1 MSECWLA
8 ELRHLCALVIRSAAV
23 TDPPRLQ
30 RALWVLFAVN
40 VLNFYDRAI
49 AGALAEPIRREFV
62 LSDTQLGLMATA
74 FTWLYALIGV
84 PIGRIA
90 DRFSR
95 KKLLAW
101 GIFVWSVFTACNGL
115 ARNYAMLMTSRLG
128 VAIGEAACA
137 PTATSWISD
146 LFPSAKRARALAL
159 FMLGVPIGG
168 ALSYFFSGPLGQ
180 AFGWRTAMVIAALPS
195 VLLIP
200 LLLTLPEPQRGAS
213 EAIKHSETPSS
224 MWSVLRIP
232 TIWWIIASGALLNFN
247 MYAFGLFLPA
257 FFSRVHGLSLAQSG
271 IIVGIIYAVG
281 GIGGGTLAGKI
292 GDHVVHKRKD
302 GRLLAA
308 AALALLTAPMALFGI
323 LQPAGSLA
331 LAVPLIMLA
340 YGGCNTY
347 YGFVYSSIQDI
358 VAPAQRATT
367 MAIYFMAMY
376 LMGASFGPL
385 LTGRLSD
392 WRARVAAD
400 AAGSATLT
408 EQFRAIGLQEAML
421 VLPVL
426 AVALAIVL
434 WAGSR
439 TIGQDIERREARAAA
454 QAVA

>member
-1 MSECWLA
+1 MAHSSA
-8 ELRHLCALVIRSAAV
+8 FFSSHVIVSAAV
-23 TDPPRLQ
+23 TDPVRLQ

-40 VLNFYDRAI
+40 VLNFYDRNI
-49 AGALAEPIRREFV
+49 AGALAEPVRREFL
-62 LSDTQLGLMATA
+62 LSDTQIGLLSTA
-74 FTWLYALIGV
+74 FTWLYAIVGV

-90 DRFSR
+90 DRWSR

-101 GIFVWSVFTACNGL
+101 GIFVWSLLTACNGL
-115 ARNYAMLMTSRLG
+115 ARNYWMLMASRLG
-128 VAIGEAACA
+128 VAVGEAACA
-137 PTATSWISD
+137 PTATSWIGD
-146 LFPSAKRARALAL
+146 LFPPAKRSRALAL

-168 ALSYFFSGPLGQ
+168 ALSYFFSGPLAQ
-180 AFGWRTAMVIAALPS
+180 AFGWRTAMMIAALPS

-200 LLLTLPEPQRGAS
+200 LLLTLPEPERGAS
-213 EAIKHSETPSS
+213 ELRKSSAPTGS

-232 TIWWIIASGALLNFN
+232 TLWWIIASGALLNFN
-247 MYAFGLFLPA
+247 MYAFGTFLPA

-271 IIVGIIYAVG
+271 IVVGIVYAVG
-281 GIGGGTLAGKI
+281 GIGGGMLAGRI
-292 GDHVVHKRKD
+292 GDHVIHKRKD
-302 GRLLAA
+302 GRMLAA
-308 AALALLTAPMALFGI
+308 AALALFTAPMALFGI

-331 LAVPLIMLA
+331 LAIPLIMLA

-358 VAPAQRATT
+358 VAPSQRATT

-392 WRARVAAD
+392 WRAKVAAD
-400 AAGSATLT
+400 AAGSLKVT

-421 VLPVL
+421 ILPVL
-426 AVALAIVL
+426 AVALAAVL

-439 TIGQDIERREARAAA
+439 TISQDMDRREASAAA
-454 QAVA
+454 QALA